1 MGKTPMS
8 AETRR
13 FIQEKGVVTGEIAG
27 ETVLVPVRSGAADLD
42 FIYTSNDTGTTIWEC
57 LDGERTVNQ
66 IVETICREYDVPAE
80 EATQDVM
87 DFSGALEAA
96 GLVRPAESEE

>member
-8 AETRR
+8 PQTRR
-13 FIQEKGVVTGEIAG
+13 FIQDQGVVTRQIAG
-27 ETVLVPVRSGAADLD
+27 ETVLVPIRSGAADLD

-57 LDGERTVNQ
+57 LDGEKDVNQ
-66 IVETICREYDVPAE
+66 VVEEICREYDVSPE

-87 DFSGALEAA
+87 EFLSALEAA
-96 GLVRPAESEE
+96 GLVVPAESP

>member
-8 AETRR
+8 PQTRL
-13 FIQEKGVVTGEIAG
+13 FIQDQGVVTRQIAG

-42 FIYTSNDTGTTIWEC
+42 FIYTSNDTGTMIWEC
-57 LDGERTVNQ
+57 LDGEKNVSQ
-66 IVETICREYDVPAE
+66 IVEAICHKYDVSPE

-87 DFSGALEAA
+87 DYLGALEAA
-96 GLVRPAESEE
+96 GLVRPAEGP